1 MDFRCGFHEI
11 HDSWDKNSVGI
22 YVYVCH
28 MQAATANAAGAP
40 DAGMQSTVLGC
51 VRQRNE
57 RTVNVRRRRWTRI
70 YFLSS
75 RVDLNGESI
84 ASSLFIALF
93 SLVFFFFHFWSFH
106 STWMVHVGISIIWH
120 FILLYCVWVFIGRN
134 CEITCKSSEYLDG
147 NSTNFEFAKLRA
159 TVTRNRETH
168 SISQTKR
175 EWVYR
180 RCRDVETLYSQ
191 ERSRE
196 RERWLLAWS
205 EKSESNF

>member
-93 SLVFFFFHFWSFH
+93 SLVFFFPLLVIPFHMDGACGHLYYLTFHFIILCLGFYWAKSRNYVQVK
-106 STWMVHVGISIIWH
+106 WISRRQ
-120 FILLYCVWVFIGRN
+120 LY
-134 CEITCKSSEYLDG
+134 
-147 NSTNFEFAKLRA
+147 
-159 TVTRNRETH
+159 
-168 SISQTKR
+168 
-175 EWVYR
+175 
-180 RCRDVETLYSQ
+180 
-191 ERSRE
+191 
-196 RERWLLAWS
+196 
-205 EKSESNF
+205 